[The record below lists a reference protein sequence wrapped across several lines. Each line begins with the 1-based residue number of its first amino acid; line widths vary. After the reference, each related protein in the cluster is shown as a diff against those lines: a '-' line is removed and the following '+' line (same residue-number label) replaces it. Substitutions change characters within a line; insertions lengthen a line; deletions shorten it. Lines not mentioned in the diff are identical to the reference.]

1 MSKADEMFEKLGYIK
16 EEMKNKWGRVWGL
29 SYKCEKHYVEIEFD
43 CQDEEICI
51 ATMDK
56 DSEPVFIGMQELQA
70 INAKIKELRMGG
82 KIMREIKFRAWSED
96 EWIYGNLLKVD
107 EWNQDEH
114 EKFNYFIQTDI
125 LSQGEYEMYYITD
138 DNTIGQYT
146 GLKDKNGK
154 EIYEGDYIE
163 YKVDGEIIEKGI
175 VKYSEKYAQYVL
187 VGTGTVKDE
196 FEPLGDYNMEVFEVM
211 GNVWEDSDLLND
223 SKNTKSN

>member
-1 MSKADEMFEKLGYIK
+1 
-16 EEMKNKWGRVWGL
+16 
-29 SYKCEKHYVEIEFD
+29 
-43 CQDEEICI
+43 
-51 ATMDK
+51 
-56 DSEPVFIGMQELQA
+56 
-70 INAKIKELRMGG
+70 
-82 KIMREIKFRAWSED
+82 
-96 EWIYGNLLKVD
+96 
-107 EWNQDEH
+107 
-114 EKFNYFIQTDI
+114 
-125 LSQGEYEMYYITD
+125 MYYITD